1 MAFDLPAVDEALK
14 EQILDNGHERKSSV
28 DKILETMGVMSQVTQ
43 NGTNDKTY
51 LFSEYLEEGIH
62 YVVKDGCLRVHLA
75 GAYPVFQKYAST
87 YKFDGDDLE
96 ESSFRKQLKKEEY
109 FVEKKPAQIGGLPRN
124 AWILDLKKMK
134 EKGLDLP
141 QEWRAF

>member
-1 MAFDLPAVDEALK
+1 
-14 EQILDNGHERKSSV
+14 V
-28 DKILETMGVMSQVTQ
+28 DKILETMGLMSQVTPMGS
-43 NGTNDKTY
+43 NGKTY

-62 YVVKDGCLRVHLA
+62 YVVKDGYMRVHLA
-75 GAYPVFQKYAST
+75 GAYPVFKKYASA
-87 YKFDGDDLE
+87 YKFDGDDLD
-96 ESSFRKQLKKEEY
+96 ESSFRGQLKKEEY
-109 FVEKKPAQIGGLPRN
+109 FVEKKLAQIGALPRN